1 MKKIVAII
9 AVSVLALTMVFSVG
23 CGKKEAGFKYNEKDF
38 VNEIGGTSDTYEGAV
53 SSDSYD
59 DADSCAGDYVKNE
72 VVGSKNASIVS
83 VQAGSELTSA
93 EVSAIGVSA
102 SVLGDYEWVK
112 KYNVTYTE
120 NDTADGGITFMADR
134 DVSRTQVVYV
144 VKYTDGGFKYIA
156 PKPLN
161 GETITNSYYESLFNN
176 EEYANCTM
184 TSTTKIDLDISA
196 SYQGEKQKGTMTIN
210 YNTLTKIDGNK
221 IYLEMTIKSVYG
233 DVLAE
238 GDMPNVDQ
246 TLKAYIISTDN
257 GYDLYFYDSDN
268 GSWQSGTFSDVGL
281 NSYKDLLPF
290 VSMRELDYTY
300 YKKTDYG
307 CEVDFGRMADYLMDS
322 LGDAL
327 GAGIQY
333 LDQMKIDGYA
343 KLYVSRG
350 VLSGAREYID
360 LSCNIEQQGVK
371 VKLSESALVEIVCN
385 NYGTTVVDTSE
396 VTGNN

>member
-53 SSDSYD
+53 SSESYD
-59 DADSCAGDYVKNE
+59 SAEECATFYVMSEVIGDK
-72 VVGSKNASIVS
+72 GVS
-83 VQAGSELTSA
+83 AINVDDGSELTSA

-120 NDTADGGITFMADR
+120 KDTADGGITFMSDR

-156 PKPLN
+156 PKPIN
-161 GETITNSYYESLFNN
+161 GETITSSYYESLFNS

-184 TSTTKIDLDISA
+184 TSTTKINLDISA
-196 SYQGEKQKGTMTIN
+196 SYQGEKQKGTMTVN
-210 YNTLTKIDGNK
+210 YDTLTKIDGNK
-221 IYLEMTIKSVYG
+221 VYLEMTIKCIYG
-233 DVLAE
+233 DVLAQ

-257 GYDLYFYDSDN
+257 GYELYFYDSDN
-268 GSWQSGTFSDVGL
+268 GSWQSGTFANVGL
-281 NSYKDLLPF
+281 NSYRDLLPF
-290 VSMRELDYTY
+290 VGMQDLDYTY

-307 CEVDFGRMADYLMDS
+307 CEVDFSRIADYLMDS
-322 LGDAL
+322 LGDEL
-327 GAGIQY
+327 GAGMQY

-371 VKLSESALVEIVCN
+371 VKISESALVEMVCN